1 MKFSFCKAMNIFQLF
16 WGLVASR
23 DDTWGYHPQLGP
35 QIQEEPQKCS
45 LPYILNFFGGL
56 CLTQN
61 KLCFPN
67 LYHIPLEVK
76 IQFRDCR
83 LSRSR
88 ADKGHCSQSGATMY
102 PIVLGSQ
109 MGRYQ
114 HTKDLPHI
122 INIGQSFG
130 SRVGGLLQSHMF
142 GPSPLFHSSM
152 QKQTSI
158 TTSFVLTF
166 SCRYNL

>member
-1 MKFSFCKAMNIFQLF
+1 MIPGATTLSGPSNRGRASKMFITLCSNFL
-16 WGLVASR
+16 WGL
-23 DDTWGYHPQLGP
+23 
-35 QIQEEPQKCS
+35 
-45 LPYILNFFGGL
+45 F
-56 CLTQN
+56 LTQN
-61 KLCFPN
+61 QLVFPN

-76 IQFRDCR
+76 IQYRDCR

-88 ADKGHCSQSGATMY
+88 ADKRHCPQSRATMY

-122 INIGQSFG
+122 INIGQSFA
-130 SRVGGLLQSHMF
+130 SSVGGLLQSHKF

-158 TTSFVLTF
+158 TTSFLLTF
-166 SCRYNL
+166 